1 MAQGAEREL
10 RSKEHV
16 ISELDTLQNAAR
28 KKGISSEPNTSC
40 SRKEAEGFFHLCV
53 SLSTAQQ
60 ACPRHPYT
68 PLPPTPPTPRE
79 RWWIKTIIFVL
90 SSPPSSF
97 LGSGGGERTKV

>member
-1 MAQGAEREL
+1 MKDLYHDVIKEVMISAMQGTNGKTFPLPPTPPTPRERWW
-10 RSKEHV
+10 
-16 ISELDTLQNAAR
+16 IS
-28 KKGISSEPNTSC
+28 
-40 SRKEAEGFFHLCV
+40 
-53 SLSTAQQ
+53 
-60 ACPRHPYT
+60 PRHPYT

>member
-53 SLSTAQQ
+53 VGDHCFTRYHVSLSSGATEDS
-60 ACPRHPYT
+60 RN
-68 PLPPTPPTPRE
+68 
-79 RWWIKTIIFVL
+79 
-90 SSPPSSF
+90 
-97 LGSGGGERTKV
+97 LGGRPDDSHGLGGQIEDTF